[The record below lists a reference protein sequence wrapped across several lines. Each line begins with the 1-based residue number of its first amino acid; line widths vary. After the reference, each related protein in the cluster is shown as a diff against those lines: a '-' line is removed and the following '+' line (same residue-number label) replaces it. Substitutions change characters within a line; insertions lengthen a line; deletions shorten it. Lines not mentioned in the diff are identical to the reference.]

1 MKDYKAFKEWAKTL
15 KRTITLDEFS
25 IAQAE
30 VIVEFQKSAREDSD
44 LEEYLPILMIAP
56 ALFARLA
63 HKIFDKSD
71 ENIEMAETKD
81 EDRKQ

>member
-1 MKDYKAFKEWAKTL
+1 MKDYKAFKERAKTL

-25 IAQAE
+25 TAQAE
-30 VIVEFQKSAREDSD
+30 VIDEFQKFASEKGD
-44 LEEYLPILMIAP
+44 LEKILPVLLMMP

-63 HKIFDKSD
+63 HKIFEESD
-71 ENIEMAETKD
+71 EYIEMAETKD